1 MEKQRRGDGAGRRG
15 KRHLRLARGS
25 RVQVHA
31 YVRGPTA
38 VCVCE
43 RVERFTHYSILV
55 AAACPRDAGSL
66 GLGWSGAS
74 HLGLWGR
81 ADGPQKPA

>member
-1 MEKQRRGDGAGRRG
+1 VTGLGDGVNGIFGWLVGPA
-15 KRHLRLARGS
+15 
-25 RVQVHA
+25 QVHA
-31 YVRGPTA
+31 YVRGPVA
-38 VCVCE
+38 VCVRK
-43 RVERFTHYSILV
+43 RVERFTHYSMLV
-55 AAACPRDAGSL
+55 AVDCPRDAGSL